1 MNKQYRNFV
10 LIAVL
15 PAFLFATF
23 MTGCSRDPNVRKQ
36 KYFESGK
43 RYFAKDKYRE
53 AALQFTNAVRIDSGF
68 ADAHYQLALCDLK
81 LGSVQNA
88 YIELSRTV
96 QLQPDNFQAEIDLGN
111 LLLLGRDVERAE
123 DRANYVLSKDAN
135 NVNAHVLKAEVSAS
149 KHQLDEALA
158 EMNLA
163 VQLDPTRSASY
174 LNLGVLEATKAPQSS
189 AAELDFKKS
198 IELDGKAIQPRLA
211 LAAYYDAGKS
221 YAESQQELQEAMKL
235 APKNQQVWA
244 ALVRHYLMQS
254 EQDLA
259 EKTAK
264 DGKQALVSDSNGAQF
279 LARYYLLVN
288 NQKAATAEYR
298 QLAEQFPKERQI
310 QHAYLELLMLQGQT
324 DLALKQVDAILK
336 KFSKDNQAL
345 TDRGLLLLMQGKAA
359 EARDVLRPVIKADP
373 QNVVALFALGNSFKV
388 LGDMGQAEAQ
398 WRAAARFQP
407 AYLPAQT
414 ALADLAVSKRD
425 FGALAQIAKIV
436 QEKAPNAAEG
446 YQMEAEVYAA
456 SNDTKSA
463 EEQLQKAIS
472 LNPKNAGLYIQLG
485 KLRMALHRD
494 AEAEE
499 SFNQALQLDPQQTP
513 AIRGLVQLYLN
524 QKQPQKALNR
534 AQEFAAQFPQNGPAH
549 MLLANLAVLVKNLEL
564 AETEFSKATEQ
575 MPNNIAAFANL
586 GLVQLKRNETLQAES
601 SYQSA
606 VRNNPKDPEAYW
618 LLATLQD
625 QENKS
630 SEAEKNYRKAIELRP
645 DFGAAANNLAYLML
659 QNGGNIDQVI
669 TYAEI
674 ARRQMPNAPEVA
686 DTLGWAYYEKGT
698 AGLAVAMLRDAVKAV
713 PNSATYHYHLGMAYS
728 KAGDRQRAKDE
739 LQKAI
744 QLEVVSSKK
753 DEIRKN
759 LASLG

>member
-1 MNKQYRNFV
+1 MNTQFRNNI
-10 LIAVL
+10 LIVAL
-15 PAFLFATF
+15 ASFALAAFS
-23 MTGCSRDPNVRKQ
+23 TGCSRDPNVRKQ
-36 KYFESGK
+36 RYLDSGK
-43 RYFAKDKYRE
+43 RYLARGKYRE
-53 AALQFTNAVRIDSGF
+53 AAVQFANAVRIDSAF

-88 YIELSRTV
+88 YVELSRTV

-111 LLLLGRDVERAE
+111 LLLLGRDFQRAE
-123 DRANYVLSKDAN
+123 DRADYVLSKDPN
-135 NVNAHVLKAEVSAS
+135 NISAHVLKADVSAG

-163 VQLDPTRSASY
+163 VQLDPNRSASY
-174 LNLGVLEATKAPQSS
+174 LNLGVLEATKAPQSA
-189 AAELDFKKS
+189 AAEADFKKS
-198 IELDGKAIQPRLA
+198 IELDSKAIQPRLA
-211 LAAYYDAGKS
+211 LATYYDAGKR
-221 YAESQQELQEAMKL
+221 YAEAQQELQDAMKL
-235 APKNQQVWA
+235 APKNQQVLA
-244 ALVRHYLMQS
+244 AFVHHYLIQN
-254 EQDLA
+254 EKDLA
-259 EKTAK
+259 EKSAK
-264 DGKQALVSDSNGAQF
+264 AAKEALVSDPNGAQF

-288 NQKAATAEYR
+288 DQKAATAEYK
-298 QLAEQFPKERQI
+298 QLAQQFPKERQI

-324 DLALKQVDAILK
+324 ELALKQVDAILK
-336 KFSKDNQAL
+336 RFSKDNQAL
-345 TDRGLLLLMQGKAA
+345 TDRGLLLLAQGKAA
-359 EARDVLRPVIKADP
+359 EARDVLQPVVKADP

-398 WRAAARFQP
+398 WREAARLQP
-407 AYLPAQT
+407 AYLPAET

-456 SNDTKSA
+456 SNDPESA

-472 LNPKNAGLYIQLG
+472 LNPKNSTLYIQLG
-485 KLRMALHRD
+485 RLRMALHRD
-494 AEAEE
+494 IEAEKA
-499 SFNQALQLDPQQTP
+499 FDQALQLDPQQTP
-513 AIRGLVQLYLN
+513 AVRGLVQLYLD

-534 AQEFAAQFPQNGPAH
+534 AQEFATQFPQNGPAH
-549 MLLANLAVLVKNLEL
+549 MLLANLAVSLKNLEL
-564 AETEFSKATEQ
+564 AETEFTKATEQ

-586 GLVQLKRNETLQAES
+586 GLVQLKRNETSQAES

-625 QENKS
+625 QEKKS

-645 DFGAAANNLAYLML
+645 AFGAAANNLAYLML

-698 AGLAVAMLRDAVKAV
+698 TGLAVAMLQDAVKAV
-713 PNSATYHYHLGMAYS
+713 PSSATYHYHLGMAYS
-728 KAGDRQRAKDE
+728 KAGDRQRAKVE
-739 LQKAI
+739 LQRAI
-744 QLEVVSSKK
+744 QLEVISSKK

-759 LASLG
+759 LASIG